1 MSANAHTAV
10 MTDLEQRIQDGR
22 QLSAPRPR
30 INRIMEDRFYG
41 RKPRVDIQRA
51 VLFTQSMMQTEAYP
65 QVLRTAL
72 AIQYMMEHIEVVIQ
86 PHELI
91 VGTAG
96 GPGRYCVLYPETR
109 GGQFPRDLPKILKAE
124 GKAGYAMT
132 QAEVDTVLNEVVPY
146 WKGKTSHELY
156 LNMLP
161 RETRRVIYGDGS
173 SIVGLSQKELE
184 KQAFFDLVQLFFH
197 FTTLTKERMWNM
209 GNLIAVTNFKG
220 GVGKTTT
227 TLNLGAALSAA
238 GKRVLLVD
246 NDPQGN
252 LTAALGYT
260 PPEQKHT
267 LATLLLAAIDYP
279 EDLDIHIGRAI
290 LHSETGVDL
299 IGANRRLADAAARLQ
314 IMQMSQYN
322 AVGDAECSCETV
334 MATLLLPLRSAYDY
348 IIIDCGLKHELLTVN
363 ALTAADY
370 CIIPVQSHF
379 LASEGI
385 PDVLDMVRS
394 VQAKFNPQLKIAGIL
409 LTMYQSRPQLC
420 QSVRS
425 GVSEV
430 YGEQFH
436 VFERPIEYS
445 IKVAECPAAGQSILS
460 YAPKNAAAESYR
472 SLARE
477 VLHLG

>member
-41 RKPRVDIQRA
+41 QKPRVDIQRA

-161 RETRRVIYGDGS
+161 RETRRVIYGDEEYATQGLIFDEANNAHTLSWTGS
-173 SIVGLSQKELE
+173 YEKVIREGLESIIRELE
-184 KQAFFDLVQLFFH
+184 
-197 FTTLTKERMWNM
+197 ERKAGIE
-209 GNLIAVTNFKG
+209 GNLLHNQMDKIYY
-220 GVGKTTT
+220 
-227 TLNLGAALSAA
+227 LDAAILSCKAMITYAHRYADRAEAMAAEESDRYAGPSWRPSRRSAA
-238 GKRVLLVD
+238 MC
-246 NDPQGN
+246 PS
-252 LTAALGYT
+252 T
-260 PPEQKHT
+260 PPGT
-267 LATLLLAAIDYP
+267 SMRRCRPSGSFRWAT
-279 EDLDIHIGRAI
+279 GWR
-290 LHSETGVDL
+290 T
-299 IGANRRLADAAARLQ
+299 
-314 IMQMSQYN
+314 
-322 AVGDAECSCETV
+322 
-334 MATLLLPLRSAYDY
+334 
-348 IIIDCGLKHELLTVN
+348 
-363 ALTAADY
+363 
-370 CIIPVQSHF
+370 
-379 LASEGI
+379 
-385 PDVLDMVRS
+385 
-394 VQAKFNPQLKIAGIL
+394 
-409 LTMYQSRPQLC
+409 
-420 QSVRS
+420 
-425 GVSEV
+425 
-430 YGEQFH
+430 
-436 VFERPIEYS
+436 
-445 IKVAECPAAGQSILS
+445 
-460 YAPKNAAAESYR
+460 
-472 SLARE
+472 
-477 VLHLG
+477 

>member
-161 RETRRVIYGDGS
+161 RETRRVIYGDEEYATQ
-173 SIVGLSQKELE
+173 GLI
-184 KQAFFDLVQLFFH
+184 FD
-197 FTTLTKERMWNM
+197 EAN
-209 GNLIAVTNFKG
+209 NA
-220 GVGKTTT
+220 
-227 TLNLGAALSAA
+227 
-238 GKRVLLVD
+238 
-246 NDPQGN
+246 
-252 LTAALGYT
+252 
-260 PPEQKHT
+260 HT
-267 LATLLLAAIDYP
+267 LSWTGSYEKVIREGLEHHPRAGGEEGGHRGQPAAQPDGQDLLSGRRDSLLQGHDYICP
-279 EDLDIHIGRAI
+279 PLCGQGRGDGRGGERPGTPGRAGD
-290 LHSETGVDL
+290 HRGDL
-299 IGANRRLADAAARLQ
+299 PPCAR
-314 IMQMSQYN
+314 
-322 AVGDAECSCETV
+322 A
-334 MATLLLPLRSAYDY
+334 PRP
-348 IIIDCGLKHELLTVN
+348 ELL
-363 ALTAADY
+363 
-370 CIIPVQSHF
+370 
-379 LASEGI
+379 
-385 PDVLDMVRS
+385 
-394 VQAKFNPQLKIAGIL
+394 
-409 LTMYQSRPQLC
+409 
-420 QSVRS
+420 
-425 GVSEV
+425 
-430 YGEQFH
+430 
-436 VFERPIEYS
+436 
-445 IKVAECPAAGQSILS
+445 
-460 YAPKNAAAESYR
+460 
-472 SLARE
+472 
-477 VLHLG
+477 

>member
-161 RETRRVIYGDGS
+161 RETRRVIYGDEEYATQ
-173 SIVGLSQKELE
+173 GLI
-184 KQAFFDLVQLFFH
+184 FD
-197 FTTLTKERMWNM
+197 EAN
-209 GNLIAVTNFKG
+209 NA
-220 GVGKTTT
+220 
-227 TLNLGAALSAA
+227 
-238 GKRVLLVD
+238 
-246 NDPQGN
+246 
-252 LTAALGYT
+252 
-260 PPEQKHT
+260 HT
-267 LATLLLAAIDYP
+267 L
-279 EDLDIHIGRAI
+279 
-290 LHSETGVDL
+290 SWTG
-299 IGANRRLADAAARLQ
+299 
-314 IMQMSQYN
+314 SY
-322 AVGDAECSCETV
+322 
-334 MATLLLPLRSAYDY
+334 
-348 IIIDCGLKHELLTVN
+348 
-363 ALTAADY
+363 
-370 CIIPVQSHF
+370 
-379 LASEGI
+379 
-385 PDVLDMVRS
+385 
-394 VQAKFNPQLKIAGIL
+394 
-409 LTMYQSRPQLC
+409 
-420 QSVRS
+420 
-425 GVSEV
+425 
-430 YGEQFH
+430 
-436 VFERPIEYS
+436 ER
-445 IKVAECPAAGQSILS
+445 
-460 YAPKNAAAESYR
+460 
-472 SLARE
+472 
-477 VLHLG
+477 